1 MLAVVEHGGELGVL
15 PANADLGCP
24 GLWERLDAAGEKW
37 FDDMR
42 ADLPDSTDSGRYAD
56 MLRLAGFSV
65 FADELLTL
73 ESPLDDRARHFAH
86 DYLLLTRSRL
96 EPYADSA
103 DVEALDALVDE
114 PDSISIMRRDDA
126 LLSASRRFYVAPA
139 SVLDE

>member
-1 MLAVVEHGGELGVL
+1 MLAVVEHGGELRVL

-65 FADELLTL
+65 LADELLTLTL
-73 ESPLDDRARHFAH
+73 ESPLDRPCSSLRP
-86 DYLLLTRSRL
+86 RL
-96 EPYADSA
+96 PAA
-103 DVEALDALVDE
+103 DALAAGTL
-114 PDSISIMRRDDA
+114 RRLRLA
-126 LLSASRRFYVAPA
+126 AGGLLHAATVTATATSARTRAGCMMFMVS
-139 SVLDE
+139 